1 MNISDLQNKTIGI
14 LGFGQE
20 GDSIAKFLT
29 AHAFSPKV
37 FDKQTK
43 DQLPDQYKTQLENL
57 KLDYFS
63 DEDYLSK
70 ALTECEIVF
79 RSPGVKLSAEN
90 LELAKQNNVTITSQA
105 EWFFDN
111 CPAKIIG
118 ITGTKGKGTTSSLI
132 YEIIKSSSLPEQVF
146 LTGNIGKIQ
155 PFEIL
160 QQLTERDI
168 VVYEMSSFQLEFLK
182 KSPYIGVCLMVTE
195 DHLDYHGTTQDY
207 AAAKGAISK
216 YQTASD
222 FCIYNIDYEN
232 SKMIGEFGDGKK
244 YQITAANNELT
255 NGTKITDEAIEF
267 YENSKQISRIDCSQR
282 MLRGK
287 HNLENIA
294 AAAQVAKIL
303 NISDEIISKSI
314 AEFKGLEHRLQFVGE
329 HGNVKYYNDSIS
341 TIPETTIAALKSF
354 SEPIVLLLGGATK
367 NLDYSELESYLQK
380 LNNLKAVVC
389 LGQTGTD
396 IYKHLSETSIA
407 NKVSGPFSNFSEAVN
422 KTIEI
427 AEAGD
432 VVLLSPAAT
441 SFDMFRNYKERG
453 EEFVKIISAL

>member
-1 MNISDLQNKTIGI
+1 MNISDLQNKTVGI

-37 FDKQTK
+37 FDKQPQ

-63 DEDYLSK
+63 DDDYLSK

-79 RSPGVKLSAEN
+79 RSPGVKLSTEN

-132 YEIIKSSSLPEQVF
+132 YEIIKSSDWPGQVF

-160 QQLTERDI
+160 EQLTERDI

-182 KSPYIGVCLMVTE
+182 KSPHIGVCLMVTE
-195 DHLDYHGTTQDY
+195 DHLDYHGTTEDY
-207 AAAKGAISK
+207 TAAKGAISK
-216 YQTASD
+216 YQTAND
-222 FCIYNIDYEN
+222 FCVYNIDYEN
-232 SKMIGEFGDGKK
+232 SKMIGELGDG
-244 YQITAANNELT
+244 QRFQVTASDKDLT
-255 NGTKITDEAIEF
+255 NGTKIIDEAIEF
-267 YENSKQISRIDCSQR
+267 YENSKQVSTIDCSQR

-303 NISDEIISKSI
+303 KINNETISKSI
-314 AEFKGLEHRLQFVGE
+314 ADFKGLEHRLQFVGE
-329 HGNVKYYNDSIS
+329 HDNIKYYNDSIS

-354 SEPIVLLLGGATK
+354 TEPIVLLLGGATK
-367 NLDYSELESYLQK
+367 NLDYTELESYLQK

-389 LGQTGTD
+389 LGQTGAD
-396 IYKHLSETSIA
+396 IYKHLSETPIA
-407 NKVSGPFSNFSEAVN
+407 NKVFGPFNNFSEAVN
-422 KTIEI
+422 KSIEI

-432 VVLLSPAAT
+432 IVLLSPAAT